1 MKLLRGE
8 YTEAKATSKT
18 ILSLWGFVNTV
29 YGSSTSG
36 RLSVLAFSIFTFA
49 CSEGAAIGKP
59 NG

>member
-18 ILSLWGFVNTV
+18 ILSFWGFVNIV
-29 YGSSTSG
+29 YGSSTSA
-36 RLSVLAFSIFTFA
+36 RLLVLAFSVFIFA
-49 CSEGAAIGKP
+49 RSEGAAIGKP